1 MVFGIFGDVMVFGFP
16 GFFFRGCLDVLGDL
30 VLGLIVYCIG
40 WHGIVMKIDW
50 GCEPGFIL
58 GDFGVGLILLGG
70 SFGWE
75 MSIIVSGGICPGRA
89 NDFDF

>member
-1 MVFGIFGDVMVFGFP
+1 
-16 GFFFRGCLDVLGDL
+16 
-30 VLGLIVYCIG
+30 
-40 WHGIVMKIDW
+40 MKIDW

-75 MSIIVSGGICPGRA
+75 IEYYSFGGSLSEPGRR
-89 NDFDF
+89 FDF